1 MLQTFLQSHH
11 IIDVFNVW
19 VILTSRQQHLQNF
32 IPVLRNLSQNYT
44 EVLIDTFRG
53 IPHSKKVNL
62 RNSVHPRTIFTL
74 RLPYYCCTQIWWE
87 EICCLSKR
95 LQWSRW
101 GYFTRLW
108 EPALR
113 RGFGTTIS
121 FIIFWDFSIF
131 YEIFLSP
138 QVKRWAIMQEM

>member
-44 EVLIDTFRG
+44 EVLLDMFRG
-53 IPHSKKVNL
+53 IPHSKESKFAEFRASTDNIHPTTALLLLHTNL
-62 RNSVHPRTIFTL
+62 MRKN
-74 RLPYYCCTQIWWE
+74 
-87 EICCLSKR
+87 LSKR
-95 LQWSRW
+95 LQWSCW

-113 RGFGTTIS
+113 CGFGTTIS